1 MSWNFHVR
9 MIGEGYAGESI
20 TCERLIAHFVKERI
34 WPMPRL
40 PDWFQA
46 FVC

>member
-20 TCERLIAHFVKERI
+20 TCERLIAHFVKGLTTGFRRTSATQTE
-34 WPMPRL
+34 
-40 PDWFQA
+40 
-46 FVC
+46 